1 MRYVVRSLA
10 AAALLAAALPA
21 AAIAQK
27 SESNLSKAAKE
38 YNFEIRPT
46 IGIVFPTSSDLDVGW
61 DIGGSLRAKPPKWD
75 VGLQLDFMYV
85 DIGASLFQATAD
97 VYWQWG
103 SETAKLHPYIIGGIG
118 LYDGT
123 FGLNAGIGAD
133 FAVPGAPVGFFAESR
148 FHRVFTDPDDY
159 GFIPINVGVR
169 LRF

>member
-1 MRYVVRSLA
+1 MHSVVRSLA
-10 AAALLAAALPA
+10 AAALLAAVVPA
-21 AAIAQK
+21 VAVAQK
-27 SESNLSKAAKE
+27 SESSLGKAAKE

-46 IGIVFPTSSDLDVGW
+46 VGIVFPTSSDLDVGF
-61 DIGGSLRAKPPKWD
+61 DIGGSLRAKPPAWD
-75 VGLQLDFMYV
+75 IGLQLDFMYV
-85 DIGASLFQATAD
+85 DIGGSLFQATAD
-97 VYWQWG
+97 VFWQWG
-103 SETAKLHPYIIGGIG
+103 SAEAKLHPYIIGGIG

-159 GFIPINVGVR
+159 GFIPVNVGVR